1 MKTMIEE
8 LGGCLLLIL
17 IGKVLLNV
25 MKVFYSLVGAL

>member
-1 MKTMIEE
+1 MKTVIEE
-8 LGGCLLLIL
+8 LGGCLVLIL